1 MTLER
6 KNIQRKANLFTS
18 VSKLEKALINFVIP
32 VATINSFYYC
42 NEVLSQLPPEI
53 EQLPNVYYLFQEHG
67 AHSHTSKVTL
77 AYLEKHCCKVLKPDF
92 CPSRS
97 PDLNLVIM
105 LYLGHTGSQNLEA

>member
-18 VSKLEKALINFVIP
+18 VSKLEKA
-32 VATINSFYYC
+32 
-42 NEVLSQLPPEI
+42 LSQLPPEI

-77 AYLEKHCCKVLKPDF
+77 AYLEEHCCKVLKPDF
-92 CPSRS
+92 CPSKS